1 MQVTLGLASA
11 GINHGRVQ
19 SELSYLKSPA
29 VATGFTYTLSTA
41 YAEWPICLSFQLA
54 TDANAANR
62 QIGLSLLT
70 PSGVALASVPVG
82 SVQAASLTYTYTFA
96 SWITSANAVQ
106 ALKVISP
113 FFPFV
118 VPDDYSFAVTIT
130 NHEAGDQISNIAYY
144 RDRYSTGP
152 DGYPM
157 GGYDLA
163 ELEARAVETLNQ
175 G

>member
-1 MQVTLGLASA
+1 MQVTLGLASGGA
-11 GINHGRVQ
+11 HPRRVQ
-19 SELSYLKSPA
+19 PELTYIKNPA
-29 VATGFTYTLSTA
+29 AASGFTYVLSTN
-41 YAEWPICLSFQLA
+41 YAEWPIALSFELT

-70 PSGVALASVPVG
+70 PTGVVIAAAPVASV
-82 SVQAASLTYTYTFA
+82 QTASLTWQYCFYSWLTNA
-96 SWITSANAVQ
+96 SAVVN
-106 ALKVISP
+106 KVVLCP

-118 VPDDYSFAVTIT
+118 VPDDYSLAVTLT
-130 NHEAGDQISNIAYY
+130 NHEVGDQISNIAYY

-157 GGYDLA
+157 GGFNADDLA
-163 ELEARAVETLNQ
+163 AFYVETANQ